1 MTTQTNVISDF
12 YTINDLLVV
21 SIVSNTKRLYQIVD
35 IKNDKLICKQISG
48 KMTTQNEFCQSELI
62 PTINDFIDS
71 KLTTF
76 KVVLELN
83 PKKDWLK
90 VGDINFS
97 KYYVYKY
104 NKPLILDFYN

>member
-1 MTTQTNVISDF
+1 MTTQTNVITDF
-12 YTINDLLVV
+12 YAINDLLVV
-21 SIVSNTKRLYQIVD
+21 SIVDNTKRLYQIVD

-48 KMTTQNEFCQSELI
+48 KMTTQNEYCQSELI
-62 PTINDFIDS
+62 PTINNFIDS
-71 KLTTF
+71 KRTTF

-83 PKKDWLK
+83 TKKDWLK
-90 VGDINFS
+90 VGDINS

>member
-1 MTTQTNVISDF
+1 MTTQTNDF
-12 YTINDLLVV
+12 YAINDLLVV
-21 SIVSNTKRLYQIVD
+21 SIVANTKRLYQIVD

-48 KMTTQNEFCQSELI
+48 KMTTQNEYCQSELI
-62 PTINDFIDS
+62 PNINNFIDS
-71 KLTTF
+71 KPTTF

-83 PKKDWLK
+83 PKKYWLK